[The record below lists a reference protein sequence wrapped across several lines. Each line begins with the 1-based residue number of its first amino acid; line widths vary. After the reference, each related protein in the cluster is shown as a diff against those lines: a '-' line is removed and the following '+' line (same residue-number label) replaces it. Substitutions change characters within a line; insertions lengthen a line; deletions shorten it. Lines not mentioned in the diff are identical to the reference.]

1 MTLLTRLGVLEIAF
15 SALLV
20 PLFLLEGLQKRFP
33 SILKDRRQ
41 LLSAHLD
48 YFFMGILLILSG
60 TVLQPIPT
68 WIAWPLLFGS
78 LCNPT
83 VFLLNSFA
91 PDLPKNKAYRLF
103 ILLSCATTAWAWAAM
118 GVRAI
123 LDFGF

>member
-15 SALLV
+15 SAVLV
-20 PLFLLEGLQKRFP
+20 PLFLSESVVKLFP
-33 SILKDRRQ
+33 KALKDRRQ

-48 YFFMGILLILSG
+48 YFFMGILLILAG
-60 TVLQPIPT
+60 TVLQPIPN

-83 VFLLNSFA
+83 VFLINAFA
-91 PDLPKNKAYRLF
+91 PDMPKNLAYRLF
-103 ILLSCATTAWAWAAM
+103 IFLSCATTAWAWAAM

-123 LDFGF
+123 IP

>member
-15 SALLV
+15 SAVLV
-20 PLFLLEGLQKRFP
+20 PLFLSESVVKLFP
-33 SILKDRRQ
+33 KALKDRRQ

-60 TVLQPIPT
+60 TVLQPIPN
-68 WIAWPLLFGS
+68 WIAWPLVFGS

-91 PDLPKNKAYRLF
+91 PDLPKNSVYRLF

-118 GVRAI
+118 GVRAMI
-123 LDFGF
+123 

>member
-15 SALLV
+15 SAILV
-20 PLFLLEGLQKRFP
+20 PLFLFEGVQGLFP
-33 SILKDRRQ
+33 RALKDRRQ

-60 TVLQPIPT
+60 TVLQPIPN
-68 WIAWPLLFGS
+68 WIAWPLVFGS

-83 VFLLNSFA
+83 TFLIGAFS
-91 PDLPKNKAYRLF
+91 DTWPKKLAYRLF
-103 ILLSCATTAWAWAAM
+103 VILTCSVTAWAWAAM

-123 LDFGF
+123 IL

>member
-20 PLFLLEGLQKRFP
+20 PLFLFEGLQKRFP

-60 TVLQPIPT
+60 TVLQPIPG
-68 WIAWPLLFGS
+68 WIAWPLIFGS

-83 VFLLNSFA
+83 VFLINSFA
-91 PDLPKNKAYRLF
+91 PDMPKNIAYRLF
-103 ILLSCATTAWAWAAM
+103 IFLSCATIAFAWAAM
-118 GVRAI
+118 GMRAVM
-123 LDFGF
+123 